1 MLIKI
6 LSRIIINAIAI
17 YAAVRLVDGIDLEI
31 NFYNLVLAGLLLGVI
46 NTFLKPILTILSL
59 PFVLLTFGLFTI
71 IINIGLLFLMAY
83 LIPSFEVASFWS
95 GLLGVLIISLVN
107 YLLSKI
113 TKWIRKFQSFRL
125 GKRERDGQIKSKCQ
139 MTENLDSRLRGNDK
153 GVNYFNFKF

>member
-6 LSRIIINAIAI
+6 ISRVVINAIAI

-31 NFYNLVLAGLLLGVI
+31 NFYNLVLAGLLLGII
-46 NTFLKPILTILSL
+46 NTFLKPVLTILSL

-71 IINIGLLFLMAY
+71 IINIGLLFLLAY

-107 YLLSKI
+107 YLLSKL
-113 TKWIRKFQSFRL
+113 TK
-125 GKRERDGQIKSKCQ
+125 
-139 MTENLDSRLRGNDK
+139 
-153 GVNYFNFKF
+153 